1 MISNWPVT
9 TEMSYRKTAATTI
22 HAIFNP
28 NAAPNTKPI
37 ADIDNGIVK
46 TALASNVA
54 VIALI
59 IAAQCGLV
67 PRTASR

>member
-1 MISNWPVT
+1 M
-9 TEMSYRKTAATTI
+9 TI

-28 NAAPNTKPI
+28 NAAPNAKLM
-37 ADIDNGIVK
+37 ADISGGIVK
-46 TALASNVA
+46 TAVASNVA